1 MEGRVYG
8 TAALSPSSPRR
19 RSLDVNESKRERRR
33 PRDRAVEGLSERK
46 AEALRDEGGGSLRKR
61 EGEAGGRQGPLERHT
76 SVGRKKP
83 VRQGKSQEAPE
94 RPGRDRGE
102 GAFPEGP
109 ACGEQPQ
116 GPHRE
121 KVTEASKGWGSAGA
135 GESLSLPPS
144 LTPMERPPDCRSQGR
159 LGVKMELTCGLWC
172 VTRGGR
178 FLAPGRHW
186 DFPLCDKHPR
196 TPGEGLPPFWAG
208 NAASAC
214 PALYRWGSS
223 PSSPQTG
230 SCHTPTPVHQLWARE
245 VQAQAQKSR
254 SEGGREGTSDEPPR
268 GPGKGPGHPVE
279 GDVIPGLEKQ
289 TRSIWKPGGTG
300 GGHKEGRDQ
309 WAKAP
314 KRAIAGGESANCNLS
329 LTLCKRVGWSDCGKP

>member
-1 MEGRVYG
+1 MRAKEKG
-8 TAALSPSSPRR
+8 
-19 RSLDVNESKRERRR
+19 RR

-46 AEALRDEGGGSLRKR
+46 AEALRDEEGGSLRKR

-76 SVGRKKP
+76 KCGRK
-83 VRQGKSQEAPE
+83 EASETGEEPGSPE

-102 GAFPEGP
+102 GAFPEWASLWGAASRP
-109 ACGEQPQ
+109 PQ
-116 GPHRE
+116 GEGHR
-121 KVTEASKGWGSAGA
+121 SLQGL
-135 GESLSLPPS
+135 GERWCWTTSPPPS
-144 LTPMERPPDCRSQGR
+144 LTPMERPPDCRSQGG

-172 VTRGGR
+172 VTRGGGL
-178 FLAPGRHW
+178 LAPGRHW
-186 DFPLCDKHPR
+186 DFPLCDKHPG

-268 GPGKGPGHPVE
+268 GPSKGPGHPVE
-279 GDVIPGLEKQ
+279 GDVISGLEK
-289 TRSIWKPGGTG
+289 
-300 GGHKEGRDQ
+300 
-309 WAKAP
+309 
-314 KRAIAGGESANCNLS
+314 
-329 LTLCKRVGWSDCGKP
+329 